1 MLLYRS
7 LFYKE
12 ENMVPNEIE
21 KSLALVFL
29 GSIATF
35 LIVTPIFPT
44 IYAKEQTKIASNNN
58 NNISTII
65 NRSTPLIQ
73 KYTIGTNSYR
83 NDINNNYTNE
93 DILHRGL
100 ISSEAGQQTAN
111 GKQTCRSTIGS
122 QT

>member
-58 NNISTII
+58 DNISTII

-100 ISSEAGQQTAN
+100 ISN
-111 GKQTCRSTIGS
+111 
-122 QT
+122 